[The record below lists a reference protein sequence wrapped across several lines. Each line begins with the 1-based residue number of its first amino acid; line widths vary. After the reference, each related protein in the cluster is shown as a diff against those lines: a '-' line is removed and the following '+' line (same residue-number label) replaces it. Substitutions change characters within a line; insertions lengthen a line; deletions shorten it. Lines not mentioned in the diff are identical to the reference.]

1 MMGIRSLSL
10 VLPLACSPAGSFV
23 LPATRLRSVVPMR
36 QACDVHYSRGTA
48 RSGTDAAV
56 KGRERFMSMEL
67 GLDPLK
73 RRCSCQPVGA
83 NRSRSLPLRSQQ
95 VQASAEETTVSA
107 DPTQETLPE
116 CISNDAVSYWI
127 HPAKES
133 HIWLVGVVH
142 GTKSGVQQLV
152 EEAIRGIRPE
162 VVMVELDADRISV
175 LPPGEAMETRN
186 GLWWWAPEEEQEGS
200 VDVDEDGDEDG
211 EYAEDDDED
220 VDDEESVSPMIEIQT
235 AVREAGACG
244 ARVLLGDRD
253 YETTG
258 RLLEKAKRADMA
270 SAKEREEFND
280 LTTSFDCEE
289 STRAITRMECAQMK
303 ERAPKVFKVMCTQ
316 RDQVMAK
323 NLMKLRGEQTTVAV
337 IGMAH
342 LDGVEKVLKGHGW
355 QRRRA

>member
-23 LPATRLRSVVPMR
+23 LPATRLRSTAPL
-36 QACDVHYSRGTA
+36 QHECDVHYSRGAAT
-48 RSGTDAAV
+48 SGTDAAV

-73 RRCSCQPVGA
+73 RRRCSCQPVSA
-83 NRSRSLPLRSQQ
+83 HRSRSPPLRSQQ
-95 VQASAEETTVSA
+95 AQASAEETTVSG

-116 CISNDAVSYWI
+116 CISNDAVSYWV

-162 VVMVELDADRISV
+162 VVMVELDADRICV

-186 GLWWWAPEEEQEGS
+186 GLWWWAPEEEPEGS
-200 VDVDEDGDEDG
+200 ADVDEYGDEDG
-211 EYAEDDDED
+211 EYAEDDED
-220 VDDEESVSPMIEIQT
+220 VDDEEESVSPMIEIQT

-270 SAKEREEFND
+270 SAEERKEFND
-280 LTTSFDCEE
+280 LTTSFDCE
-289 STRAITRMECAQMK
+289 
-303 ERAPKVFKVMCTQ
+303 V
-316 RDQVMAK
+316 
-323 NLMKLRGEQTTVAV
+323 
-337 IGMAH
+337 
-342 LDGVEKVLKGHGW
+342 
-355 QRRRA
+355 

>member
-1 MMGIRSLSL
+1 MIGIRSLSL

-23 LPATRLRSVVPMR
+23 LPATRLRSITPLR
-36 QACDVHYSRGTA
+36 HDCDVHHSRGAA

-56 KGRERFMSMEL
+56 KGRERFVSMEL

-73 RRCSCQPVGA
+73 RRCSCQPVSA
-83 NRSRSLPLRSQQ
+83 HRSRSPPLSSQQ
-95 VQASAEETTVSA
+95 VQASAEETTVSG
-107 DPTQETLPE
+107 DPTQEALPE
-116 CISNDAVSYWI
+116 CISNDAVSYWV

-133 HIWLVGVVH
+133 YIWLVGVVH

-152 EEAIRGIRPE
+152 EEAIGGIRPE
-162 VVMVELDADRISV
+162 VVMVELDADRICV

-186 GLWWWAPEEEQEGS
+186 GLWWWAPEEEPEGS
-200 VDVDEDGDEDG
+200 ADVDEDGDEDG
-211 EYAEDDDED
+211 EYAEDDED
-220 VDDEESVSPMIEIQT
+220 VDDEQESVSPMIEIQT

-270 SAKEREEFND
+270 SAKERKEFND
-280 LTTSFDCEE
+280 LTTNFDCE
-289 STRAITRMECAQMK
+289 
-303 ERAPKVFKVMCTQ
+303 
-316 RDQVMAK
+316 VMAK

-355 QRRRA
+355 